1 MARRILGRGPV
12 QASLLLA
19 VPAAIVL
26 ARVGAAPVLVFAAC
40 ALGIV
45 PLAGLMGEATEALAH
60 RTGPGVGGLLNA
72 TFGNAAELII
82 TLFAL
87 RAGLVTLVQASL
99 VGSIIGNLLLIL
111 GVALVAGGWKKNEIT
126 FSATAAAASLGM
138 MVLAVAAFAAP
149 SLYALA
155 HPAPDPATILRIS
168 DGVALFLVAT
178 YLLSL
183 LFTLRTHRSLLQPD
197 AGGGEHHWTPGR
209 AALVLAAATV
219 FVVWLSEILVGV
231 TEAASRAVGLSE
243 MFLGLVVIPIVGNAA
258 EHATAVVVARKGKM
272 ELAFQIATGSST
284 QVALFVAPVL
294 VGAGHLMGRP
304 MDFAFSSFEVAALG
318 LTSIAVAIIALDGKS
333 NWFEGAQLI
342 GLYGVLAVV
351 AYFI

>member
-1 MARRILGRGPV
+1 M
-12 QASLLLA
+12 
-19 VPAAIVL
+19 VPAAITL
-26 ARVGAAPVLVFAAC
+26 AYAGAAPLLVFAAC
-40 ALGIV
+40 GLGII
-45 PLAGLMGEATEALAH
+45 PLAGFMGEATEALAH
-60 RTGPGVGGLLNA
+60 RSGPGVGGLLNA

-82 TLFAL
+82 TVFAL
-87 RAGLVTLVQASL
+87 RAGLVTLVRASL
-99 VGSIIGNLLLIL
+99 IGSIIGNLLLIL
-111 GVALVAGGWKKNEIT
+111 GFAIVAAGWRRTEIT

-138 MVLAVAAFAAP
+138 MVLAAAAFAAP

-155 HPAPDPATILRIS
+155 HPAPDARTILHIS

-197 AGGGEHHWTPGR
+197 AGGGEHHWRPGR
-209 AALVLAAATV
+209 AVLVLGAATAL
-219 FVVWLSEILVGV
+219 VVWLSEILVGV
-231 TEAASRAVGLSE
+231 TEAASRAVGVSE
-243 MFLGLVVIPIVGNAA
+243 MFLGLVIIPIVGNAA
-258 EHATAVVVARKGKM
+258 EHATAVMVARKGKM

-294 VGAGHLMGRP
+294 VGIGHLMGRP

-318 LTSIAVAIIALDGKS
+318 LTSIAVAFIALDGKS
-333 NWFEGAQLI
+333 NWFEGVQLL

-351 AYFI
+351 AFFI